1 MKKTIGLILAAAMI
15 FTTSAAF
22 ALPPIPDYAAEHYA
36 KQPGGD
42 KIVEAMKLKAEMGK
56 CSMCHVPGADKK
68 AKGHGLNDFGKAVH
82 DNFKHK
88 DFMAEVK
95 NATAEGATG
104 EAKAAAK
111 AKALAILVDGLNKAS
126 ALKNKDGKVYG
137 DLIKAGTIPGDNTPK
152 EEPKK

>member
-1 MKKTIGLILAAAMI
+1 
-15 FTTSAAF
+15 
-22 ALPPIPDYAAEHYA
+22 YYA

-42 KIVEAMKLKAEMGK
+42 KIVAAMKLKAEMGK

-95 NATAEGATG
+95 NSTAEGATD

-111 AKALAILVDGLNKAS
+111 AKALAILVDGLTKAS

-137 DLIKAGTIPGDNTPK
+137 DLIKAGTIPGDNTKK